1 MRSMKSVAVFM
12 EDGALIIALFFVP
25 TPGDDLTAQESRPRE
40 FAI

>member
-12 EDGALIIALFFVP
+12 EDGAFVLFFVP

>member
-1 MRSMKSVAVFM
+1 MRSMESVAVFM
-12 EDGALIIALFFVP
+12 EDGAFALFFVP